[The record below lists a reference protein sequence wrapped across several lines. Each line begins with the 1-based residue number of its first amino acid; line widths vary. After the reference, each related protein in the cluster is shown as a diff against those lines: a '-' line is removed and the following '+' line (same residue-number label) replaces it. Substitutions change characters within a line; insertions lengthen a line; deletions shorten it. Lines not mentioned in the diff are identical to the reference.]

1 MATFRLLV
9 AVSISLYFVIYEG
22 DMNTTYLNALLGIKQ
37 YLSELEGYTCD
48 NREMVYVIHKALY
61 EPKQSGREWNT
72 EVNRWFLDYGFKR
85 CQTDPCL
92 YYYSCEDKLLASV
105 LLFVDDI
112 LCATTN
118 VEFKQRCFANWSQI
132 TG

>member
-1 MATFRLLV
+1 MATFRLLA

-85 CQTDPCL
+85 CQTDP
-92 YYYSCEDKLLASV
+92 
-105 LLFVDDI
+105 
-112 LCATTN
+112 
-118 VEFKQRCFANWSQI
+118 
-132 TG
+132 